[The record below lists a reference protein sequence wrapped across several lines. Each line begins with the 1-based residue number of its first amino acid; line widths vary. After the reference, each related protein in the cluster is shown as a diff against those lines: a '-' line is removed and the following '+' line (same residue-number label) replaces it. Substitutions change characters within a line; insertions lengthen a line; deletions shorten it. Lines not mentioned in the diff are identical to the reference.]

1 MVDNR
6 LTLILVRVGIAHVA
20 TLDCNGHD
28 RGDAIAEGKQMLSK
42 PLFRDRTHAGEE
54 LAKEILLQMSLD
66 GFQADQKIVVYALP
80 RGGVPVAVPIAQRL
94 KSPLSVIVA
103 KKITLPENPELAL
116 GAVTSDGQVLWS
128 KRKPQNFN
136 LQQMMLQQAQTK
148 AQQAWEQFAPSC
160 PPVTAHGVLA
170 LVVDD
175 GIATGMTMAVASKAL
190 KVHQPLAI
198 WICVPVAPAELI
210 PSIQQWCDRLIVL
223 ETPQPFFNV
232 SRFYEE
238 FEQVETQTAL
248 SYLQQQTWLQ

>member
-1 MVDNR
+1 
-6 LTLILVRVGIAHVA
+6 
-20 TLDCNGHD
+20 
-28 RGDAIAEGKQMLSK
+28 MLSK

-54 LAKEILLQMSLD
+54 LAKEILLQMSWD
-66 GFQADQKIVVYALP
+66 GFQADQKMVVYGLP

-175 GIATGMTMAVASKAL
+175 GIATGMTMAVASQAL
-190 KVHQPLAI
+190 KLHQPLAI
-198 WICVPVAPAELI
+198 WICVPVAPMELI
-210 PSIQQWCDRLIVL
+210 SSIQQWCDRLIVL
-223 ETPQPFFNV
+223 ETPYPFFNV
-232 SRFYEE
+232 SRFYEQ
-238 FEQVETQTAL
+238 FDQVETQTVL

>member
-1 MVDNR
+1 
-6 LTLILVRVGIAHVA
+6 
-20 TLDCNGHD
+20 
-28 RGDAIAEGKQMLSK
+28 MLSK

-54 LAKEILLQMSLD
+54 LAKEILLQMSWD
-66 GFQADQKIVVYALP
+66 GFQADQKMVVYGLP

-160 PPVTAHGVLA
+160 PPVTAYGALA

-175 GIATGMTMAVASKAL
+175 GIATGMTMAVASQAL
-190 KVHQPLAI
+190 KLHQPLAI
-198 WICVPVAPAELI
+198 WICVPVAPMELI
-210 PSIQQWCDRLIVL
+210 SSIQQWCDRLIVL
-223 ETPQPFFNV
+223 ETPYPFFNV
-232 SRFYEE
+232 SRFYEQ
-238 FEQVETQTAL
+238 FDQVETQTVL

>member
-1 MVDNR
+1 MN
-6 LTLILVRVGIAHVA
+6 VA

-28 RGDAIAEGKQMLSK
+28 RGDTIAEGKPMLSK

-54 LAKEILLQMSLD
+54 LAKEILLQMSCD
-66 GFQADQKIVVYALP
+66 GLQADQNIVVYALP

-116 GAVTSDGQVLWS
+116 GAVTSDGHVLWS
-128 KRKPQNFN
+128 KRKPQDFN

-148 AQQAWEQFAPSC
+148 AQQTWEQFSPSC
-160 PPVTAHGVLA
+160 PQVTPHGALA

-175 GIATGMTMAVASKAL
+175 GIATGMTMAVASEAL

-198 WICVPVAPAELI
+198 WICVPVAPMELI
-210 PSIQQWCDRLIVL
+210 SSIQQWCNRLIVL
-223 ETPQPFFNV
+223 QTPYPFFNV
-232 SRFYEE
+232 SRFYEQ

-248 SYLQQQTWLQ
+248 SYLQQQIWLQ

>member
-1 MVDNR
+1 MDNR
-6 LTLILVRVGIAHVA
+6 LTIILIRVGIVNVA
-20 TLDCNGHD
+20 TLDGKGHD

-54 LAKEILLQMSLD
+54 LAKEILLQMSWD
-66 GFQADQKIVVYALP
+66 GFQADQKMVVYGLP

-148 AQQAWEQFAPSC
+148 AQQAWEQFSPSC